1 MLSRICGVF
10 LLALAVVVAI
20 HTVAEPLYHTSSD
33 TQPYSPFWA
42 ILDPIMVLGIALG
55 LVFSYARKRRVD
67 GEGDSGPVTRE
78 FLVANTQ
85 FFGFV
90 SVGILML
97 WNWFNL
103 LSPAFAAVGAD
114 TVSLVWIL
122 IDATLP
128 LLLGSVGMFLVR
140 NGNGE

>member
-1 MLSRICGVF
+1 MLNRICGVF

-33 TQPYSPFWA
+33 TQPYSPLWA

-90 SVGILML
+90 SVGILNAMEL
-97 WNWFNL
+97 VQ
-103 LSPAFAAVGAD
+103 LSLAGVRRRGRTPFHW
-114 TVSLVWIL
+114 S
-122 IDATLP
+122 
-128 LLLGSVGMFLVR
+128 GS
-140 NGNGE
+140 